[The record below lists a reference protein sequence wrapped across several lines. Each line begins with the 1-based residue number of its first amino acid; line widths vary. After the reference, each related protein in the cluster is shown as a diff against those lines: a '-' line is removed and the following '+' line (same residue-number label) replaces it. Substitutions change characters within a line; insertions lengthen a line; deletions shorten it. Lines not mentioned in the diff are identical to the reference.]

1 MQTLLV
7 LNGPNLNMLGLRQP
21 EVYGRETLA
30 DVEALCRRSGAELEL
45 AIEFQQTN
53 HEGQM
58 IDWIHQARGRVA
70 GIVINPGAWT
80 HTSVAIHDALI
91 AAEVPVIEVHISNV
105 HRREAFRHH
114 SYVSLVA
121 KAVLAG
127 FGTHGYALAISHFA
141 HLQRTAQG
149 NLP

>member
-1 MQTLLV
+1 MSTLLV
-7 LNGPNLNMLGLRQP
+7 LNGPNLNMLGKRQP
-21 EVYGRETLA
+21 EVYGHESLA
-30 DVEALCRRSGAELEL
+30 DVEALCRQTANQFDLE
-45 AIEFQQTN
+45 IEFQQTN

-58 IDWIHQARGRVA
+58 IDWIHQARGRVN

-105 HRREAFRHH
+105 HRRETFRHH
-114 SYVSLVA
+114 SYVSIVA

-127 FGTHGYALAISHFA
+127 FGTHGYQLAIQHFA
-141 HLQRTAQG
+141 FLDTPRTSQ
-149 NLP
+149 

>member
-1 MQTLLV
+1 MTTLLV

-30 DVEALCRRSGAELEL
+30 DVHARCQQAASRLEL
-45 AIEFQQTN
+45 TLEFQQSN
-53 HEGQM
+53 YEGQM
-58 IDWIHQARGRVA
+58 IDWIHQARGRVD

-91 AAEVPVIEVHISNV
+91 AAEVPVVEVHISNV

-127 FGTHGYALAISHFA
+127 FGTHGYVLAIEHFA
-141 HLQRTAQG
+141 RELRPAAGQ
-149 NLP
+149 

>member
-1 MQTLLV
+1 MTTLLV

-21 EVYGRETLA
+21 DVYGHETLA
-30 DVEALCRRSGAELEL
+30 DLQRLCEQAAERLQL
-45 AIEFQQTN
+45 MLEFQQTN

-58 IDWIHQARGRVA
+58 IDWIHQARGRVD
-70 GIVINPGAWT
+70 GIIINPGAWT

-127 FGTHGYALAISHFA
+127 FGTHGYVLAIEHFA
-141 HLQRTAQG
+141 RG
-149 NLP
+149 R

>member
-1 MQTLLV
+1 MTTLLV

-30 DVEALCRRSGAELEL
+30 DVQRLCEQAGSRLDLSV
-45 AIEFQQTN
+45 EFRQTN
-53 HEGQM
+53 HEGEM
-58 IDWIHQARGRVA
+58 IDWIHQARERVG
-70 GIVINPGAWT
+70 GIIINAGAWT
-80 HTSVAIHDALI
+80 HTSAAIHDALI

-114 SYVSLVA
+114 SYVSMVA

-127 FGTHGYALAISHFA
+127 FGTHGYVLAIEHFA
-141 HLQRTAQG
+141 RLLQG
-149 NLP
+149 GEG

>member
-1 MQTLLV
+1 MTTLLV

-21 EVYGRETLA
+21 DVYGRETLA
-30 DVEALCRRSGAELEL
+30 DVQALCEQAASGQDLALE
-45 AIEFQQTN
+45 FHQTN

-80 HTSVAIHDALI
+80 HTSLAIHDALI

-127 FGTHGYALAISHFA
+127 FGTHGYVLAIDHFA
-141 HLQRTAQG
+141 RELRAQQG
-149 NLP
+149 GDA

>member
-1 MQTLLV
+1 MQTVLV

-30 DVEALCRRSGAELEL
+30 DVEALCRASGASHDL

-53 HEGQM
+53 HEGRM

-121 KAVLAG
+121 QSVLAG
-127 FGTHGYALAISHFA
+127 FGTHGYVLAISHFA
-141 HLQRTAQG
+141 RQLQG
-149 NLP
+149 SKE